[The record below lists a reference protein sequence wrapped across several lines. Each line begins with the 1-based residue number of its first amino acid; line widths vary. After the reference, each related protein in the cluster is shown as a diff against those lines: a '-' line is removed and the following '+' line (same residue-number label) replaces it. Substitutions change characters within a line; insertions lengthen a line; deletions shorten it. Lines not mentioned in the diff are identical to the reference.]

1 MAKASAKAIKP
12 KEKPRRTQ
20 QERREGTV
28 RKLLDAA
35 TSTLIEVGWSLAS
48 VQRICARAGVS
59 QGALF
64 RHFPSREAL
73 MVGVGED
80 VGHQLLVRY
89 RVEFEAL
96 GKEQEDLVAAMRLVR
111 DTCRSRLNQAWYE
124 LRMAARTNDTLRHSL
139 EPVCKRY
146 YDDIERL
153 ARVLL
158 PDLATALGDRF
169 SVLVGTLLV
178 MFDGEVMQRF
188 VVKMPKVEEA
198 RLELLAGAVSL
209 FTSYSRASR

>member
-1 MAKASAKAIKP
+1 
-12 KEKPRRTQ
+12 
-20 QERREGTV
+20 
-28 RKLLDAA
+28 
-35 TSTLIEVGWSLAS
+35 
-48 VQRICARAGVS
+48 
-59 QGALF
+59 
-64 RHFPSREAL
+64 